1 MVIRWLHQLQASQSH
16 AILRGSKILP
26 SQALLSYQEG
36 KVFPGRLLDD
46 LPLCFISQNCVTCS
60 MLVIM
65 QAGKKSIDFPS
76 LYCGRWMEGVLG
88 QAISKFASSKFS
100 CSGAGFPVLFTLLFQ
115 ISLAISIPLPLRYN
129 MLCVLYILPT
139 WGISLAVGW
148 CLSWELL
155 FVPICLL
162 FLADIHSGRF
172 GSYKK
177 CWPFISQVISTCLQR
192 YPHLP
197 SPEVG

>member
-1 MVIRWLHQLQASQSH
+1 MCYLNESELTSPFLMVIRWLHQLQASQSH

-100 CSGAGFPVLFTLLFQ
+100 CSTRATEDCR
-115 ISLAISIPLPLRYN
+115 LARKSH
-129 MLCVLYILPT
+129 
-139 WGISLAVGW
+139 
-148 CLSWELL
+148 
-155 FVPICLL
+155 F
-162 FLADIHSGRF
+162 
-172 GSYKK
+172 
-177 CWPFISQVISTCLQR
+177 
-192 YPHLP
+192 
-197 SPEVG
+197 